1 MFAFLVG
8 IPIDMVGGTSM
19 GSFVGAT
26 YADTADV
33 NRMCQKVR
41 EWSMVRTCWANLSDT
56 TVDSV
61 FF

>member
-1 MFAFLVG
+1 MYAFLVG

-26 YADTADV
+26 YAETADV

-41 EWSMVRTCWANLSDT
+41 EWSMVRTCRATLE
-56 TVDSV
+56 
-61 FF
+61 